1 MRRKLANVMRDPRV
15 ALSVPGGRRTRLG
28 LEQVLVVHGTG
39 RVIEGGAPEL
49 LRRIAPTYMGPGA
62 IFPPCEGHPPGY
74 ILRITPTRLGGV
86 GPWTRP
92 DPLEMIGL
100 QD

>member
-39 RVIEGGAPEL
+39 RVTEGGAPEL
-49 LRRIAPTYMGPGA
+49 LRRIAPIYMGPGA
-62 IFPPCEGHPPGY
+62 VFPPGEDYPPGY
-74 ILRITPTRLGGV
+74 IMRITPRRLGGV

-92 DPLEMIGL
+92 DPLAKL
-100 QD
+100 CL